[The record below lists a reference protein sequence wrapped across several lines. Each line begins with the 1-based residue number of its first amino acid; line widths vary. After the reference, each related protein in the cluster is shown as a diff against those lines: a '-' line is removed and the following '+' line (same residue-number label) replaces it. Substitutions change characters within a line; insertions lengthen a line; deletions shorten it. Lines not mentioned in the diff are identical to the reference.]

1 MWKQAGI
8 SSASIAHD
16 ADGFNVPTQRSRKA
30 DQQNE
35 GKVIMSSN
43 ALEKHAEN
51 RVVQSI
57 AVHKNTI
64 TAILGKEIDERRWLR
79 LILGELRRR
88 WLRLILGELRR
99 NPSLAECSPDS
110 IVNAVLLAASMKV
123 EIAPGRSY
131 LIPYGR
137 EATLIIDYRQK
148 VDIARRSGLVR
159 AVYAD
164 VVCEFDEFDLHIDS
178 LAEVVH
184 FSHRPALLR
193 RKSGRLQPVERGSVV
208 LAYGVAAYTDGD
220 MPQFAAM
227 PQFATMTR
235 QDLDAIK
242 SRMTGNMRN
251 PERSPWITHEEEMQK
266 KSVLRRLCKLL
277 PQEESLALS
286 QQVDDS
292 VEAGAGAPQ
301 LIEVDPGQQPIN
313 PDGSVEQQEKA
324 AEEKIKRL
332 RKARQKTEPK
342 PEPPPT
348 AELEAQVKAMEEAFK
363 NPVEQLPS
371 EDEGAI
377 PNGTIV
383 FRKLTETTGD
393 YRRWNDETKEWAL
406 LEKWTAPAEADIEQE
421 PSTEEMPAKEPPLR
435 FGQRRKS

>member
-1 MWKQAGI
+1 
-8 SSASIAHD
+8 
-16 ADGFNVPTQRSRKA
+16 
-30 DQQNE
+30 
-35 GKVIMSSN
+35 
-43 ALEKHAEN
+43 
-51 RVVQSI
+51 
-57 AVHKNTI
+57 
-64 TAILGKEIDERRWLR
+64 
-79 LILGELRRR
+79 
-88 WLRLILGELRR
+88 
-99 NPSLAECSPDS
+99 
-110 IVNAVLLAASMKV
+110 VNAVLLAASMKV

-131 LIPYGR
+131 LIPYKR

-178 LAEVVH
+178 TAEVVH

-208 LAYGVAAYTDGD
+208 MAYGVAAYTDGD

-227 PQFATMTR
+227 TR
-235 QDLDAIK
+235 KDLDAIK
-242 SRMTGNMRN
+242 GRMTGNMRN

-292 VEAGAGAPQ
+292 VEAGAGTPQ

-313 PDGSVEQQEKA
+313 PEGSVEQQEKA
-324 AEEKIKRL
+324 AEEKIKSL
-332 RKARQKTEPK
+332 RKNISRKKKEPQ
-342 PEPPPT
+342 PEPPT

-363 NPVEQLPS
+363 DPVEQLPS
-371 EDEGAI
+371 EDEGSI

-383 FRKLTETTGD
+383 FRKLTNTTGD
-393 YRRWNDETKEWAL
+393 YRQWNDETKEWAL

-421 PSTEEMPAKEPPLR
+421 PSTEETPTKEPPLR